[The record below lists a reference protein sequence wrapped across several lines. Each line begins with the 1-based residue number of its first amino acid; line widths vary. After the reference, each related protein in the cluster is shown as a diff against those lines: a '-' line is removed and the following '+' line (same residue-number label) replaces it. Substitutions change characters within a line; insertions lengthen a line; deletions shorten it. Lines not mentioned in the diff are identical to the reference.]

1 MKSER
6 RRTGIRV
13 DAVVAGIA
21 AMLVAGCLVK
31 PKPIPGE
38 LEPGWV
44 RSSRVMSVADL
55 SRAKTKPDV
64 NAIVAALAP
73 EKLTAAVFFGVTKP
87 EADAIAAGLG
97 LSGVVFEPETG
108 RERGVATMSV
118 DKLVD
123 VKFRTVRRGHAPR
136 VLTMARYACYC
147 ITAFRLDSRDD
158 GGRPFDSLLAET
170 FVYSGEAPRP
180 NCMAFTWDYAKGS
193 PEAAAFAKQFKMM
206 TDECTFGH
214 ACGGFG
220 IGWWHASQYDVT
232 NVRNVALQPGAEAVV
247 MRFEY

>member
-1 MKSER
+1 M
-6 RRTGIRV
+6 GICIG
-13 DAVVAGIA
+13 AIAAGIA
-21 AMLVAGCLVK
+21 VMLLAGCLVK
-31 PKPIPGE
+31 PSYIPDE

-44 RSSRVMSVADL
+44 RSSRTMSVADL
-55 SRAKTKPDV
+55 SRAKEKPDV

-97 LSGVVFEPETG
+97 HSGVVFEPETG
-108 RERGVATMSV
+108 LERGVATMSV

-123 VKFRTVRRGHAPR
+123 VKFRTVLRGHSPR

-147 ITAFRLDSRDD
+147 ISAFRLDSRAD
-158 GGRPFDSLLAET
+158 GGQPFDSLLAES
-170 FVYSGEAPRP
+170 FVYTGEAPRP
-180 NCMAFTWDYAKGS
+180 NCMAFTWDYAKDS
-193 PEAAAFAKQFKMM
+193 PETAAFSKQFKMM

-220 IGWWHASQYDVT
+220 IGWWHASQYDVKRVH
-232 NVRNVALQPGAEAVV
+232 NVQLQPGAEAAV

>member
-1 MKSER
+1 MKS
-6 RRTGIRV
+6 V
-13 DAVVAGIA
+13 VKVVVAGVSA
-21 AMLVAGCLVK
+21 ALVAGCLVK
-31 PKPIPGE
+31 PKPIPDG

-44 RSSRVMSVADL
+44 RSSRTMSVADL
-55 SRAKTKPDV
+55 TRSQAKPDV
-64 NAIVAALAP
+64 NSIVAALAT

-108 RERGVATMSV
+108 GDRGCATMSA

-123 VKFRTVRRGHAPR
+123 VKFRVALRGHAPR

-147 ITAFRLDSRDD
+147 ITAFRLDSRVD

-180 NCMAFTWDYAKGS
+180 NYMAFTWDYGKDS
-193 PEAAAFAKQFKMM
+193 PEAAAFSKQFKMM
-206 TDECTFGH
+206 TDLCTFGRR
-214 ACGGFG
+214 CGGFG
-220 IGWWHASQYDVT
+220 IGWWHAAAYDVCG
-232 NVRNVALQPGAEAVV
+232 VRNVPLQPGAEAAV
-247 MRFEY
+247 MKFEY